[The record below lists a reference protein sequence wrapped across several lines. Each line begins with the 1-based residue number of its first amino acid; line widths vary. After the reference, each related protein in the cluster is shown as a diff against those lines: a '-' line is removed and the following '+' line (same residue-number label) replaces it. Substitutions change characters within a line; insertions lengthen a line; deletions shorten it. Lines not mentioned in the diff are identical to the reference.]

1 MNYYAVQV
9 WTGKEDEFADRL
21 AGAHAAALKPL
32 VPKRAVMV
40 RRKKKNCHEEK
51 PLFPGYVFLGI
62 DSDELGNDQRWH
74 VRATKFFLRF
84 LPTTID
90 PLPVKEQ
97 DRRLLAHFMSFGKV
111 ADISKVTFDD
121 YDRIVVVEG
130 PLKGLEGKIIK
141 VNVRKRRAKIRLDM
155 CENSFLID
163 LGFEIIDRAVKGPG
177 DSDGQQARES

>member
-9 WTGKEDEFADRL
+9 WTGKEDEFVENLVANQNVTL
-21 AGAHAAALKPL
+21 TPL

-40 RRKKKNCHEEK
+40 RRKKKNCREEK

-62 DSDELGNDQRWH
+62 DSYELENTQRWN
-74 VRATKFFLRF
+74 VRATKFFIRF

-90 PLPVKEQ
+90 PIAVKEQ
-97 DRRLLAHFMSFGKV
+97 DKRLLAHFMSFGKV

-121 YDRIVVVEG
+121 DERIVVIEG

-141 VNVRKRRAKIRLDM
+141 VNIRKHRAKVRLDM

-177 DSDGQQARES
+177 DADGQQTRES